1 MRACEIEPHEAR
13 GKSLRCSIQIKPIKT
28 PIAIE
33 AKAVETIKHIII
45 EPTAPIKAVCQEKYL
60 NVGRKFGADAKS
72 SAKHDKL
79 TAK

>member
-1 MRACEIEPHEAR
+1 MAIRPVKI
-13 GKSLRCSIQIKPIKT
+13 

-33 AKAVETIKHIII
+33 ANVVDTIKHMIIDPI
-45 EPTAPIKAVCQEKYL
+45 APTNAVCQEKYL

-72 SAKHDKL
+72 SAKHDKF